1 MKGPP
6 LPTNSPSPTPLLPD
20 HVTLGEPDRSG
31 PLTVFPVLGEPGSL
45 EYLSFAEASA
55 HGCVVRELEPASVN
69 DVLVV
74 NPLDVPVLLYEGE
87 EVQGAQQDRTVDLA
101 VLVPAGAR
109 QRVAVSCVEAG
120 RWDGARRGEAFAPS
134 PHTAFPALRAAKNRT
149 MREALAASGEA
160 RADQR
165 EVWQDVDAKAQL
177 LDIDSDTSAMRDIY
191 ASRAERVEELEGGV
205 RRRDGQL
212 GALAFLGD
220 RPLVLDFVS
229 RPDVFAALWQP
240 LVRGYCLDALGHE
253 ATTGLPDADGWWAA
267 VRRVRPRHAPAPG
280 LGQTLTFTTRLIGG
294 TGLAVDGELVQLT
307 AFPADGDAHARPG
320 RIQRPTRRR

>member
-1 MKGPP
+1 MGIRSGVCALVESALTGTPARRRWRVAFMSRRSRRRSAVSDAGDAMSLQVSERPGPRRLKRRKPMKGPP

-120 RWDGARRGEAFAPS
+120 RWDGARRGEAFA
-134 PHTAFPALRAAKNRT
+134 
-149 MREALAASGEA
+149 
-160 RADQR
+160 
-165 EVWQDVDAKAQL
+165 
-177 LDIDSDTSAMRDIY
+177 
-191 ASRAERVEELEGGV
+191 
-205 RRRDGQL
+205 
-212 GALAFLGD
+212 
-220 RPLVLDFVS
+220 
-229 RPDVFAALWQP
+229 
-240 LVRGYCLDALGHE
+240 
-253 ATTGLPDADGWWAA
+253 
-267 VRRVRPRHAPAPG
+267 
-280 LGQTLTFTTRLIGG
+280 
-294 TGLAVDGELVQLT
+294 
-307 AFPADGDAHARPG
+307 
-320 RIQRPTRRR
+320 